1 VSQVRVRYAPSPT
14 GFPHVGNIRTAL
26 FNWLFARHHG
36 GKFILRIEDT
46 DVARRVEGAVEVILE
61 SLRWLGL
68 DWDEGPEVGGEH
80 GPYFQSQRLQIYQP
94 IAQRLVEE
102 GQAYLCYCSPQEL
115 EQMRQEQ
122 IRRKQ
127 PPRYDRRCRNLSE
140 EQRRS
145 LEAEGRTPV
154 VRFKT
159 PLEGET
165 KFQDLIRG
173 EITFKN
179 ELLDDFVLLKSDGYP
194 TYHLASVVD
203 DHLMQIS
210 HVLRADEWLSSTPR
224 HVLLYQALGW
234 EPPLF
239 AHLSMILGPDRSKLS
254 KRHGAT
260 SITEFQEQGYLPEAV
275 LNFLA
280 LLGWSLDDHT
290 EILSRE
296 ELVRYFSLER
306 IGKTAAIFDHQK
318 LRWMNGVYLR
328 KLSPEEFLERLLP
341 FLERDLPPE
350 ARKSL
355 SRDYVAQIAPLIQER
370 ITLLG
375 EAAEY
380 TLFFF
385 LDELSYDPT
394 LLLNRGLSAK
404 DARQALHISLEKLEA
419 LGDFS
424 AESLEGLLRPLA
436 SELGLKTGQL
446 FGLLRVAVTGRTA
459 APPLFQTMAVLGRE
473 RCLRRI
479 ELALKR
485 LEEVLPA

>member
-26 FNWLFARHHG
+26 FNWLFARHHR

-46 DVARRVEGAVEVILE
+46 DVARRVEGAVEAILE

-94 IAQRLVEE
+94 LAQRLVEE
-102 GQAYLCYCSPQEL
+102 GQAYLCYCSPERL
-115 EQMRQEQ
+115 ERVRQEQ

-140 EQRRS
+140 EERKS
-145 LEAEGRTPV
+145 LEAQGIVPV

-165 KFQDLIRG
+165 RFQDLIRG

-239 AHLSMILGPDRSKLS
+239 AHLPMILGPDRSKLS

-306 IGKTAAIFDHQK
+306 IGKTAAIFDHKK

-375 EAAEY
+375 EAADY

-385 LDELSYDPT
+385 LDELSYDPS

-404 DARQALHISLEKLEA
+404 DAYHALHISLEKLEA

-424 AESLEGLLRPLA
+424 AESLEGLLRNLA
-436 SELGLKTGQL
+436 SELGLRTGEL

-479 ELALKR
+479 ELALKW
-485 LEEVLPA
+485 LEEISPT